1 MEKKRW
7 IAWALALFMVATPC
21 MTFAQEISGAASS
34 PNESESNE
42 SVNPDKNAD
51 KTSEQD
57 RADAAE
63 KEKVESSAESA
74 ENSEEGATGEQDSA
88 EEKKTEESA
97 DAEAS
102 KEAEKAA
109 ESTGSEAVSDKWTTE
124 DFTYGEYEKLMYGC
138 DYSRQFYVRG
148 KVITGFSQQG
158 EEKLKN
164 NKNLVIPA
172 KGPDGK
178 NIVGIGESAFKEKDS
193 PIVKST

>member
-88 EEKKTEESA
+88 EEKKGSSRIFVGLKSKSNA
-97 DAEAS
+97 DC
-102 KEAEKAA
+102 K
-109 ESTGSEAVSDKWTTE
+109 
-124 DFTYGEYEKLMYGC
+124 
-138 DYSRQFYVRG
+138 
-148 KVITGFSQQG
+148 I
-158 EEKLKN
+158 
-164 NKNLVIPA
+164 NL
-172 KGPDGK
+172 
-178 NIVGIGESAFKEKDS
+178 NM
-193 PIVKST
+193 